1 MSGNNRNGDH
11 RHPYNTFTATQ
22 GRAPHSDDDSHAYT
36 PQATLRSHQDPN
48 ANPPLST
55 ARLSDASVPP
65 TAATNN
71 GLSSAPHVRATHSS
85 LNNAAVAAS
94 NSNPAPG
101 LVTVSGQP
109 SNGVKLAGVEIEM
122 TKRST
127 SLSADLVAKGLE
139 ELDDSEHLP
148 VFSGEK
154 SNGRALG
161 DGTEQGTEVAV
172 GAKEHHAMNFGDEQ
186 GDEPTP
192 EGYDAR
198 DKFWALALEN
208 VFNLVQLE
216 DPLAGID
223 AADAPHHAKELGDNV
238 IPIKGGPSWIIILAS
253 QFKNAITI
261 VLLIV
266 IIISGVFKDWAEF
279 GVVLFILFFNALL
292 GFYQEYGAERSLAS
306 LKQMTAGV
314 AKVIRNGIPEI
325 IFIDEVVVGDVIVLE
340 QGASVPAD
348 CRIFE
353 SNGLEV
359 DEALLTGEALP
370 VVKHGNVIR
379 DPENRL
385 ALGDRKNMVYRSTQV
400 TQGRGKAVVVAG
412 GLNTEMGKLAKR
424 LSDSKSSGK
433 TALMRKLDYMMYFLF
448 FCCAIAALIVF
459 AANKMRYTPATLS
472 YATAV
477 AIAILPESLCAV
489 ITVAMTFS
497 VKRMAQQKCIVRK
510 LPVLEVLGNVT
521 DICSDK
527 TGTLTENKM
536 VVKKAVIGIDD
547 VYSVGGAPYDT
558 HGDFFPAMRNGQE
571 QQPVSMTHQQEVRYI
586 YQFLKCAALCSTTV
600 LHVSEEDMDSL
611 AGNGNPTEIAI
622 QVMTWKAGLNRD
634 KLEEEGWE
642 CITEY
647 SFDSKIKRMST
658 AWENKAKCELY
669 LCTKGA
675 PERVIELCTYKIS
688 EDGKLVSLTQQD
700 REQVDQ
706 HIHDLAAQG
715 LRTIC
720 FAYRE
725 DATKIFPIP
734 ADEPFID
741 AYDRDQV
748 ECDLVFLG
756 IVGIY
761 DPPRPESRPSVV
773 ACQHA
778 GICVR
783 MLTGDHT
790 STAGS
795 IASML
800 NIIRRRDL
808 GDPVKLQAG
817 PDFDKVDPET
827 IDGWADLPVVVG
839 RCSPESKVKM
849 IESLHRRKKVVAM
862 TGDGFN
868 DSPSI
873 KIADIGC
880 AMGSGVDVTK
890 GVADLVI
897 TDDNFATIVKAVAE
911 GRRISQCIRKFVVHL
926 LSSNVAEVI
935 ALICGLPISHGGESV
950 FILSPIEILWL
961 NMFTSAPPA
970 TGLSLDRATDDIL
983 QVPPN
988 TQGFFTIELIADT
1001 VVYGFWL
1008 GAITLCGFAVVLY
1021 GFKSGPEGTDCNRHN
1036 GVGCENIWTARST
1049 AFGILYFGLLIHSYT
1064 VRHPRVSIFRMRWL
1078 DNKWIFGSC
1087 VLGSVLF
1094 VPIVYI
1100 NAIAHGLFVHSSI
1113 TWEWGVIA
1121 VGVMT
1126 FLAACETYKVI
1137 KNLIFP
1143 IRKVLVEVDEEEA
1156 EDVEEQRQ
1164 REYNT
1169 FTRTMPDDRDV
1180 ERIAN
1185 ENLRMSF
1192 ASIAGSVAT
1201 ANTGSFRMPAQRQ
1214 KKKRTGFFRKRE

>member
-1 MSGNNRNGDH
+1 MSGNHHDKNNPHHPSEAFSPAEGGPTPYHNEEEDAPLAMPAPLH
-11 RHPYNTFTATQ
+11 R
-22 GRAPHSDDDSHAYT
+22 
-36 PQATLRSHQDPN
+36 DPN
-48 ANPPLST
+48 ASTTPAATPAAAASAASAGPPRAHS
-55 ARLSDASVPP
+55 AASSSSAASHAADGAAFAHPQSPSAPP
-65 TAATNN
+65 TAAAS
-71 GLSSAPHVRATHSS
+71 GAFSSSS
-85 LNNAAVAAS
+85 Q
-94 NSNPAPG
+94 
-101 LVTVSGQP
+101 QP
-109 SNGVKLAGVEIEM
+109 SKGVDLDEVEIEM
-122 TKRST
+122 KTKPT
-127 SLSADLVAKGLE
+127 EAEEVVADGSSEKTNPQLVDGQQDSGSSGADRVVPHGGR
-139 ELDDSEHLP
+139 DDDE
-148 VFSGEK
+148 
-154 SNGRALG
+154 
-161 DGTEQGTEVAV
+161 
-172 GAKEHHAMNFGDEQ
+172 HAMNFGDDQ
-186 GDEPTP
+186 GAEPTP
-192 EGYDAR
+192 DTYDALI
-198 DKFWALALEN
+198 KFWALRLEN
-208 VFNLVQLE
+208 VFELVQLE
-216 DPLAGID
+216 DPLSGLQNE
-223 AADAPHHAKELGDNV
+223 DAPRHGKALGDNV
-238 IPIKGGPSWIIILAS
+238 IPIKGGPSWIIILLN

-266 IIISGVFKDWAEF
+266 IVISGVFKDWAEF
-279 GVVLFILFFNALL
+279 GVVLFVLFFNAFL
-292 GFYQEYGAERSLAS
+292 GFYQEYGAEKSLAS

-314 AKVIRNGIPEI
+314 AKVMRSGVPEI

-370 VVKHGNVIR
+370 VVKHANVIR
-379 DPENRL
+379 DPDNRL
-385 ALGDRKNMVYRSTQV
+385 ALGDRKNMVYRNTLV

-412 GLNTEMGKLAKR
+412 GLHTEMGKLAKR
-424 LSDSKSSGK
+424 LNDGKSGGK

-448 FCCAIAALIVF
+448 LCCAVLAVVVF
-459 AANKMRYTPATLS
+459 AANKMKYTPATLS

-489 ITVAMTFS
+489 ITVAMTVS

-536 VVKKAVIGIDD
+536 VVKKAVIGVDD
-547 VYSVGGAPYDT
+547 IFSVGGAPYET
-558 HGDFFPAMRNGQE
+558 YGDFFPAM
-571 QQPVSMTHQQEVRYI
+571 QQGVSPAPLQMSTKLEMPYI
-586 YQFLKCAALCSTTV
+586 YEFMKCSALCSTTV
-600 LHVSEEDMDSL
+600 LHISEDDADSL
-611 AGNGNPTEIAI
+611 VGNGNPTEIAI
-622 QVMTWKAGLNRD
+622 QVMTWKASLNRD
-634 KLEEEGWE
+634 RLEEEGWE
-642 CITEY
+642 CISEY
-647 SFDSKIKRMST
+647 AFDSKIKRMST
-658 AWENKAKCELY
+658 AWENKAKGELY

-675 PERVIELCTYKIS
+675 PERVIELCTYKL
-688 EDGKLVSLTQQD
+688 DDKGNTQHLTQED
-700 REQVDQ
+700 RTKVDQ
-706 HIHDLAAQG
+706 HIRDLAAQG

-720 FAYRE
+720 LSYRK
-725 DATKIFPIP
+725 DATRLFPIP
-734 ADEPFID
+734 ANEPFID

-748 ECDLVFLG
+748 ERDLVFLG

-761 DPPRPESRPSVV
+761 DPPRPESRPSVI

-800 NIIRRRDL
+800 NIINRRDL
-808 GDPVKLQAG
+808 EDPVKLQAG
-817 PDFDKVDPET
+817 PDFDQIDPDV

-839 RCSPESKVKM
+839 RCSPESKVRM
-849 IESLHRRKKVVAM
+849 IESLHRRKRVVAM

-897 TDDNFATIVKAVAE
+897 TDDNFSTIVKAVAE

-935 ALICGLPISHGGESV
+935 ALICGLPISYGGESV

-988 TQGFFTIELIADT
+988 TEGFFTVELIADT

-1008 GAITLCGFAVVLY
+1008 GAVTLCGFAIVLY
-1021 GFKSGPEGTDCNRHN
+1021 RFTSGPAGTNCNSHS
-1036 GVGCENIWTARST
+1036 GTGCTNIWRARCT
-1049 AFGILYFGLLIHSYT
+1049 AFGILYFGLLLHSYT
-1064 VRHPRVSIFRMRWL
+1064 VRHPRLSVFRMRWF
-1078 DNKWIFGSC
+1078 DNKWIYGSC
-1087 VLGSVLF
+1087 LLGTALF
-1094 VPIVYI
+1094 VPIVYV
-1100 NAIAHGLFVHSSI
+1100 NPIAHGLFVHDMI

-1121 VGVMT
+1121 VGVIV
-1126 FLAACETYKVI
+1126 FVAACEVYKVI
-1137 KNLIFP
+1137 KNLVFP
-1143 IRKVLVEVDEEEA
+1143 IHRVLVEVSEETNGET
-1156 EDVEEQRQ
+1156 EEQLHQ
-1164 REYNT
+1164 EYNA
-1169 FTRTMPDDRDV
+1169 FTRAMPDDRSV
-1180 ERIAN
+1180 EEIAN

-1192 ASIAGSVAT
+1192 ASLAGSVAT

-1214 KKKRTGFFRKRE
+1214 KKKRLSLFRKR

>member
-1 MSGNNRNGDH
+1 MLGNSHGGENP
-11 RHPYNTFTATQ
+11 HPYGAFSTMEGHFPHTNSENHSFTTPEMVQ
-22 GRAPHSDDDSHAYT
+22 GHR
-36 PQATLRSHQDPN
+36 DPN
-48 ANPPLST
+48 VNLPVAT
-55 ARLSDASVPP
+55 AQSSDASVPP
-65 TAATNN
+65 TAAT
-71 GLSSAPHVRATHSS
+71 GAGPTSTRPFAVTASSPGHSASAVPRAVGPES
-85 LNNAAVAAS
+85 V
-94 NSNPAPG
+94 G
-101 LVTVSGQP
+101 
-109 SNGVKLAGVEIEM
+109 IEM
-122 TKRST
+122 KNIPDSSPA
-127 SLSADLVAKGLE
+127 SLAAKGVQE
-139 ELDDSEHLP
+139 
-148 VFSGEK
+148 
-154 SNGRALG
+154 SNQSSDFAVVPGKKTNARALG
-161 DGTEQGTEVAV
+161 DGVIQGTAEGV
-172 GAKEHHAMNFGDEQ
+172 GAKEHHAMNFGDDQ

-192 EGYDAR
+192 ETYDPK

-208 VFNLVQLE
+208 VFSLVQLE
-216 DPLAGID
+216 DPLSGID
-223 AADAPHHAKELGDNV
+223 AADAPRRAEALGDNI
-238 IPIKGGPSWIIILAS
+238 IPIKGGPSWIVILAS

-266 IIISGVFKDWAEF
+266 IIISGVFRDWAEF
-279 GVVLFILFFNALL
+279 GVVLFILFFNAFL
-292 GFYQEYGAERSLAS
+292 GFYQEYGAEKSLAS

-314 AKVIRNGIPEI
+314 AKVMRNGIPEI

-370 VVKHGNVIR
+370 VVKHANVIR

-385 ALGDRKNMVYRSTQV
+385 ALGDRKNMVYRNTQV

-424 LSDSKSSGK
+424 LSDGKSGGK

-448 FCCAIAALIVF
+448 FCCAVAALLVF

-536 VVKKAVIGIDD
+536 VVKKAVMGTSD

-558 HGDFFPAMRNGQE
+558 YGDFFPAMRSGRD
-571 QQPVSMTHQQEVRYI
+571 QQPLNMAQHHEVRYI

-611 AGNGNPTEIAI
+611 TGNGNPTEIAI

-647 SFDSKIKRMST
+647 AFDSKIKRMST
-658 AWENKAKCELY
+658 AWENKEKGELY

-688 EDGKLVSLTQQD
+688 EDGKLASLTQED
-700 REQVDQ
+700 REKVDQ
-706 HIHDLAAQG
+706 HIRDLAAQG

-725 DATKIFPIP
+725 DATNIFPIP
-734 ADEPFID
+734 TDEPFID
-741 AYDRDQV
+741 AYHRDEV
-748 ECDLVFLG
+748 ERDLVFLG

-761 DPPRPESRPSVV
+761 DPPRPESRPSVI

-800 NIIRRRDL
+800 NIIRRRDID
-808 GDPVKLQAG
+808 DPVKLQAG
-817 PDFDKVDPET
+817 PDFDKIDPET
-827 IDGWADLPVVVG
+827 IDGWADLPFVIG

-849 IESLHRRKKVVAM
+849 IDSLHRRKRVVAM

-935 ALICGLPISHGGESV
+935 ALLCGLPISYAGESV

-970 TGLSLDRATDDIL
+970 TGLSLDKATNDIL

-988 TQGFFTIELIADT
+988 TDGFFTIELITDT
-1001 VVYGFWL
+1001 IVYGFWL
-1008 GAITLCGFAVVLY
+1008 GAITLCGFVVVLY
-1021 GFKSGPEGTDCNRHN
+1021 GFKSGPAGTNCNRHN
-1036 GVGCENIWTARST
+1036 GTGCENIWTARCT
-1049 AFGILYFGLLIHSYT
+1049 AFGILYFGLLVHSYT
-1064 VRHPRVSIFRMRWL
+1064 VRHPRISIFRMRWL
-1078 DNKWIFGSC
+1078 DNKWLYGSC
-1087 VLGSVLF
+1087 ILGTLLF
-1094 VPIVYI
+1094 VPIVYV
-1100 NAIAHGLFVHSSI
+1100 NPIAHNLFVHNMI
-1113 TWEWGVIA
+1113 TWEWGVI
-1121 VGVMT
+1121 VIGVMT
-1126 FLAACETYKVI
+1126 FVATCEAYKLI
-1137 KNLIFP
+1137 KNLFFP
-1143 IRKVLVEVDEEEA
+1143 IRKVVVMKDGEEA
-1156 EDVEEQRQ
+1156 EDIEEQRQ

-1169 FTRTMPDDRDV
+1169 FTRTMPDDRSV
-1180 ERIAN
+1180 EAIAS

-1192 ASIAGSVAT
+1192 VSFAGSVAT
-1201 ANTGSFRMPAQRQ
+1201 ANTGSFRMPAQSQ
-1214 KKKRTGFFRKRE
+1214 KKKKRMALFRKRE

>member
-1 MSGNNRNGDH
+1 MPAKKRNGDH
-11 RHPYNTFTATQ
+11 RRAQNTLTATKGCTPDSDNQ
-22 GRAPHSDDDSHAYT
+22 NHPFTQPEASRA
-36 PQATLRSHQDPN
+36 HQDPH
-48 ANPPLST
+48 ANLSPT
-55 ARLSDASVPP
+55 VARNTGS
-65 TAATNN
+65 
-71 GLSSAPHVRATHSS
+71 SSAPQLRATPSS
-85 LNNAAVAAS
+85 KKAAAAAPKS
-94 NSNPAPG
+94 APVPGPA
-101 LVTVSGQP
+101 TSSGQP
-109 SNGVKLAGVEIEM
+109 SKEVELDEM
-122 TKRST
+122 KVDMLKAST
-127 SLSADLVAKGLE
+127 SPSTGFSAKE
-139 ELDDSEHLP
+139 MDDSERVP
-148 VFSGEK
+148 VVSGEK
-154 SNGRALG
+154 LNEKTVGEGMENGTA
-161 DGTEQGTEVAV
+161 AV
-172 GAKEHHAMNFGDEQ
+172 VGGKQHHAMNFGDDQ

-192 EGYDAR
+192 EAYNAS

-216 DPLAGID
+216 DPLSGID
-223 AADAPHHAKELGDNV
+223 AADAPRHARDLGDNI
-238 IPIKGGPSWIIILAS
+238 IPIKGGPSWIVILAS

-266 IIISGVFKDWAEF
+266 IIISGIFGDWAEF
-279 GVVLFILFFNALL
+279 GVVVFILFFNAFL
-292 GFYQEYGAERSLAS
+292 GFYQEYGAEKSLAS
-306 LKQMTAGV
+306 LKKMTAGV
-314 AKVIRNGIPEI
+314 AKVMRNGIPEI
-325 IFIDEVVVGDVIVLE
+325 IFIDEVVVGDVIALE

-370 VVKHGNVIR
+370 VVKHANVIR

-385 ALGDRKNMVYRSTQV
+385 ALGDRKNMVYRNTQV

-424 LSDSKSSGK
+424 LGDGKSSGK

-448 FCCAIAALIVF
+448 LCCAIAALIVF
-459 AANKMRYTPATLS
+459 AANGMRYTPATLS

-536 VVKKAVIGIDD
+536 VVKKAVIAIDNA
-547 VYSVGGAPYDT
+547 YSVGGAPYDA
-558 HGDFFPAMRNGQE
+558 HGDFFPAMRNGHDQD
-571 QQPVSMTHQQEVRYI
+571 PVIMAHQQDVRYI
-586 YQFLKCAALCSTTV
+586 YQFFKCAALCSTTV
-600 LHVSEEDMDSL
+600 LHLSEDDMDSL

-658 AWENKAKCELY
+658 AWENKETRELY

-688 EDGKLVSLTQQD
+688 EDGRLVNLTQED
-700 REQVDQ
+700 RQHVDQ
-706 HIHDLAAQG
+706 HIRDLAAQG

-725 DATKIFPIP
+725 DATKLFPIP
-734 ADEPFID
+734 ADVPFID
-741 AYDRDQV
+741 AYARDQV

-808 GDPVKLQAG
+808 DDPVKLQAG
-817 PDFDKVDPET
+817 PDFDKIDPET

-935 ALICGLPISHGGESV
+935 ALICGLPIRHGGESV

-970 TGLSLDRATDDIL
+970 TGLSLDKATDDIL

-988 TQGFFTIELIADT
+988 TQGFFTVELITDT
-1001 VVYGFWL
+1001 IVYGFWL
-1008 GAITLCGFAVVLY
+1008 GAMTLCGFVVTLY
-1021 GFKSGPEGTDCNRHN
+1021 GLKSGPEGEDCNRHN
-1036 GVGCENIWTARST
+1036 GVGCANIWTARST

-1064 VRHPRVSIFRMRWL
+1064 VRHPRVSVFRMHL
-1078 DNKWIFGSC
+1078 FDNKWIFGSC
-1087 VLGSVLF
+1087 IFGGLLF

-1100 NAIAHGLFVHSSI
+1100 NAIAHDLFVHSMI
-1113 TWEWGVIA
+1113 TWEWGVI
-1121 VGVMT
+1121 VIGVIA
-1126 FLAACETYKVI
+1126 FLAICEIYKVL
-1137 KNLIFP
+1137 KNLLFP
-1143 IRKVLVEVDEEEA
+1143 IRKVLVDVDEDA

-1164 REYNT
+1164 REYKT
-1169 FTRTMPDDRDV
+1169 FTRTMPDDRSV
-1180 ERIAN
+1180 ETIAS

-1192 ASIAGSVAT
+1192 ASLAGSVAT

-1214 KKKRTGFFRKRE
+1214 KKKRSGLFRRRQ